1 MLRIV
6 VAICYEDQ
14 RTHPEG
20 RIFDIA
26 SDAKQNK
33 YQYYSYDDYYYVF
46 SYNNYRKAHGFRYNQ
61 KDQSRTHISMRNTIR
76 TTFA

>member
-1 MLRIV
+1 M
-6 VAICYEDQ
+6 AICYEDQ

-33 YQYYSYDDYYYVF
+33 YSYYYYYCYYYVF
-46 SYNNYRKAHGFRYNQ
+46 SYNKYYEYYYYYY
-61 KDQSRTHISMRNTIR
+61 DD
-76 TTFA
+76 

>member
-33 YQYYSYDDYYYVF
+33 YSYYYYYCYYYVF
-46 SYNNYRKAHGFRYNQ
+46 SYNKYYEYYYYYY
-61 KDQSRTHISMRNTIR
+61 DD
-76 TTFA
+76 